1 MNFLKLLF
9 FTFFIF
15 LTSCQE
21 YSNSS
26 VQDCGTSYSFDDP
39 KLQMEK
45 ELTAKVRFVVFLDST
60 EMVDSQ
66 LIIRSMELL
75 NWQLSEQTFG
85 GELHMHFKLDE
96 IVSVCSKDKKEDLP
110 SFIRHANLYNKEK
123 VFNVYVYGDKQ
134 PYMIGEDSLV
144 RGRAAAIPSRTIA
157 IRKSY
162 LTSTTIT
169 HEMLHCLGLIH
180 VHQKDSGDGYN
191 VVEGDLVCDTKAI
204 NAEDFVDGDC
214 NYVGPDLSPDV
225 PEKYECNLMSYVS
238 STCRRCLT
246 EGQAK
251 RVKFVIQGTDIL
263 RECFNLPIANL

>member
-1 MNFLKLLF
+1 MKHLKLLF
-9 FTFFIF
+9 FSIF
-15 LTSCQE
+15 LLLTSCQKT
-21 YSNSS
+21 SNSS

-45 ELTAKVRFVVFLDST
+45 ELHAKVRYVVFLDSLET
-60 EMVDSQ
+60 LDTQ
-66 LIIRSMELL
+66 QITRSLEFL
-75 NWQLSEQTFG
+75 NWQLSETTFG
-85 GELHMHFKLDE
+85 GELHLHFDLDE
-96 IVSVCSKDKKEDLP
+96 IVTVCSKENKEDLP

-123 VFNVYVYGDKQ
+123 VFNIYVYGDRQ

-144 RGRAAAIPSRTIA
+144 RGRAAAIVSRTIA

-180 VHQKDSGDGYN
+180 VHQKDSGDGYST
-191 VVEGDLVCDTKAI
+191 EDGDLVCDTKAI

-214 NYVGPDLSPDV
+214 NYIGPDLSPDT
-225 PEKYECNLMSYVS
+225 PEKYECNLMSYIS
-238 STCRRCLT
+238 GDCRKCLT